1 MYSHSI
7 YEDTVQNQPGEQN
20 MASSSSSNYFQQKL
34 LDLICMGIAYTPP
47 STMYVALFTAMP
59 TYSTA
64 GTEVST
70 SGTAYARQSILCTSP
85 GSGGWTGPTGTNLTY
100 SNQSN
105 IVYATPTATWGT
117 IVGAGLF
124 DASTGGNLLYF
135 SQLSTPKTVNNGDGA
150 PQILAGQLQLT
161 RATC

>member
-1 MYSHSI
+1 
-7 YEDTVQNQPGEQN
+7 
-20 MASSSSSNYFQQKL
+20 MASSSATDYLQNKL
-34 LDLICMGIAYTPP
+34 MQLLWFNTAFTPP
-47 STMYVALFTAMP
+47 STVYVALFTSMP

-70 SGTAYARQSILCTSP
+70 SGTAYARQPILCTAP
-85 GSGGWTGPTGTNLTY
+85 ASGGWTGPAGANDTY

-105 IVYATPTATWGT
+105 IVFATPTATWGT

-124 DASTGGNLLYF
+124 DAATAGNLLYF
-135 SQLSTPKTVNNGDGA
+135 SQLSTAKTVNNGDGA
-150 PQILAGQLQLT
+150 PQILAGQLQIT